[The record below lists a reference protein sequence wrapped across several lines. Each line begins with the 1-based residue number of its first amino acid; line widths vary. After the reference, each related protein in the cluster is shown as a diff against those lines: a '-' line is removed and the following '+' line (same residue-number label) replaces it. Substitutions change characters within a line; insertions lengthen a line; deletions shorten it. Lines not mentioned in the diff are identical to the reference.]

1 MRAGRSRPQA
11 LSITDRKEK
20 MHMIYTLEKRHEF
33 GGGTMST
40 YYGLFKYEK
49 RYANGT
55 LTNGVLVKRF
65 GKKNDALK
73 YCDRYNIATV
83 ET

>member
-1 MRAGRSRPQA
+1 
-11 LSITDRKEK
+11 

-49 RYANGT
+49 RYANGA

-65 GKKNDALK
+65 SEKKDALK

-83 ET
+83 EA

>member
-1 MRAGRSRPQA
+1 
-11 LSITDRKEK
+11 
-20 MHMIYTLEKRHEF
+20 MIYTLEKRHEF

-55 LTNGVLVKRF
+55 LANGTLVRRCN
-65 GKKNDALK
+65 KKADGLK
-73 YCDRYNIATV
+73 YCGRYNITLEEV
-83 ET
+83 